1 MDGKMASTFI
11 PILVYLLC
19 IETLHVC
26 VCVEHHILVK
36 RGFVVYMKYNNGSHI
51 VLLKDPQ
58 LIRYKMVPI
67 VHVAAAAVLQ
77 QPPAAGRHQNRRS
90 NELNWFQGRS
100 PRSLPRRGRHVVTT
114 LISTKPSQFQVCRNY
129 KIFAFQTRDSCQ
141 SRDQPAAVSSQSPVV
156 RVELASPRPPVV
168 SPSPDTGITQ

>member
-1 MDGKMASTFI
+1 MATWHQHLFQS
-11 PILVYLLC
+11 C
-19 IETLHVC
+19 I
-26 VCVEHHILVK
+26 VK
-36 RGFVVYMKYNNGSHI
+36 RGFVVDMKYNNGSHI
-51 VLLKDPQ
+51 ILLKDPQ

-90 NELNWFQGRS
+90 NELNWFHGRS
-100 PRSLPRRGRHVVTT
+100 PWSLPRRGRHVVTT

-141 SRDQPAAVSSQSPVV
+141 SRDQPAAVSSLQWS
-156 RVELASPRPPVV
+156 EWSQHRPARLQCHPAQ
-168 SPSPDTGITQ
+168 TQVLLSKTAQIYLNKYIYA